1 MAQAQVKQY
10 FRATRPGKLNARVP
24 ACEPL
29 VGPGL
34 GRPFKYQ
41 TGPCA
46 DLLTFPP
53 SLVWLL
59 CSSALLLFPPPIEEQ
74 AYSQGINGWRSIAAT
89 GEKTSNFSN
98 LPCLQVGDLLAI
110 LNLEFVCCHYE
121 AFADQWIGN
130 VEENSHYKSKLIT
143 RSSFLNVTSSYLVSF
158 LGSSPAQFSR
168 ALARKLLGHSWSTT
182 VVDAVCSN
190 LMQYDTVQNV
200 LFMAMT
206 EFAKFSEEPDW
217 TFMREKQNQLALL
230 FGIDDH
236 WAPSSFFEELDT
248 DYWLLSD
255 LDVSITDIW
264 KTPGILL
271 NMFFI

>member
-1 MAQAQVKQY
+1 M
-10 FRATRPGKLNARVP
+10 PN
-24 ACEPL
+24 
-29 VGPGL
+29 
-34 GRPFKYQ
+34 
-41 TGPCA
+41 GPCA

-59 CSSALLLFPPPIEEQ
+59 CSSAPLLLPSPIEKQ

-143 RSSFLNVTSSYLVSF
+143 RSSFLNVTASYLVSF

-190 LMQYDTVQNV
+190 LMQYHTMQNV
-200 LFMAMT
+200 LFMATT

-236 WAPSSFFEELDT
+236 WAPLSFF
-248 DYWLLSD
+248 
-255 LDVSITDIW
+255 
-264 KTPGILL
+264 KR
-271 NMFFI
+271 